1 MAVKL
6 YQPTTPGRRHAG
18 VLRDLVPVTR
28 RSKLTKGLLAPKVA
42 TSGRNNQRKITVRH
56 RGGGV
61 KRLLRLVDFK
71 QDKFDIPAKVL
82 ALEYDPNRTAS
93 LALVQYTDG
102 ERRYILA
109 PSGLK
114 PGEIIVSSKKEIP
127 LRNGNRLPLAFI
139 PPGLFIHNIEL
150 TPGSGGILARS
161 AGTAAQ
167 IMSREGDWVR
177 IKIPSGEIRLLAK
190 DCLASL
196 GQLSN
201 IDHFN
206 VRLGLAGR
214 RRRQGFKPTVRG
226 KAMNPVDHP
235 HGGGEGHN
243 PIGMKHPKTPWG
255 KPALGVPTR
264 QKTKWTNKFILVRRK
279 GKQKD

>member
-6 YQPTTPGRRHAG
+6 YKPITPGRRHAG
-18 VLRDLVPVTR
+18 VLRDVVPAKR
-28 RSKLTKGLLAPKVA
+28 RSKLAKGLLAPKIS
-42 TSGRNNQRKITVRH
+42 TGGRNNQGKITVRH
-56 RGGGV
+56 RGGGA

-71 QDKFDIPAKVL
+71 QNKFDVIAKVV
-82 ALEYDPNRTAS
+82 AIEYDPNRTAN
-93 LALVQYTDG
+93 LALVQYVDG
-102 ERRYILA
+102 DRRYILA
-109 PSGLK
+109 PAGLK
-114 PGEIIVSSKKEIP
+114 IRDTIISSQKEIP
-127 LRNGNRLPLAFI
+127 LRSGNRLPLEFI
-139 PPGLFIHNIEL
+139 PPGLFIHNVEL
-150 TPGSGGILARS
+150 TPGSGGVLVRS
-161 AGTAAQ
+161 AGAGAQ
-167 IMSREGDWVR
+167 ILSKEGEWVR
-177 IKIPSGEIRLLAK
+177 VKIPSGEIRLLAK
-190 DCLASL
+190 NCLASL

-243 PIGMKHPKTPWG
+243 PIGLKHPKTPWG

-279 GKQKD
+279 VKQ